1 MKAEKS
7 YDKLTDAQKSLIS
20 EELLKVLADARTEYD
35 RLEGLVLK
43 GIELSESEITLAIG
57 STEEI
62 TVGYE
67 PENTLTSKEILW
79 SSSDTEVITVED
91 GVITAVGA
99 GDAAVIAR
107 AKANKRIMATCAV
120 HVKVPLTGITV
131 NRKSMALTR
140 GEVALLQVGFLPED
154 TTDDKTVTWTS
165 GDPKV
170 AQVSAA
176 GKVTG
181 IANGKTTITA
191 SVGKFKVSCSVQV
204 YNYKISYQLN
214 GGTNNSSNPVRYSGP
229 WNVTLKMRRE
239 PAIPSAAGIQ
249 TRTLKTG
256 LP

>member
-1 MKAEKS
+1 M
-7 YDKLTDAQKSLIS
+7 
-20 EELLKVLADARTEYD
+20 LADARTEYD

-120 HVKVPLTGITV
+120 HVKVPLTG
-131 NRKSMALTR
+131 S
-140 GEVALLQVGFLPED
+140 P
-154 TTDDKTVTWTS
+154 S
-165 GDPKV
+165 
-170 AQVSAA
+170 
-176 GKVTG
+176 TG
-181 IANGKTTITA
+181 RA
-191 SVGKFKVSCSVQV
+191 
-204 YNYKISYQLN
+204 
-214 GGTNNSSNPVRYSGP
+214 
-229 WNVTLKMRRE
+229 WH
-239 PAIPSAAGIQ
+239 
-249 TRTLKTG
+249 
-256 LP
+256 